1 VILCRYIRLV
11 LRIREGRCSMVQSST
26 LVAEL
31 MRSQGRGKSACC
43 KNRGMKRKRDMYD
56 KQREEEKREG
66 FRLAKR
72 MGES

>member
-1 VILCRYIRLV
+1 
-11 LRIREGRCSMVQSST
+11 
-26 LVAEL
+26 
-31 MRSQGRGKSACC
+31 
-43 KNRGMKRKRDMYD
+43 MKRKRDMYD